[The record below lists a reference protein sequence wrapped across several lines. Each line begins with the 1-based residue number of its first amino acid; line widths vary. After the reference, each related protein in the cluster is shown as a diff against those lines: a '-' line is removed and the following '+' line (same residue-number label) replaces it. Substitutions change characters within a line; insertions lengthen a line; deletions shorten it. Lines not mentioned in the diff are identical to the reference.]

1 MRTQKIVIVCGY
13 GCDLHPKYRQY
24 LTRVARYVNG
34 DAGVW
39 CVIVS
44 GGPTQQKRF
53 PNTSEAAVM
62 RRFLETTGEV
72 HMRIMEDHD
81 AYTSYTNMVGARD
94 IMERLG
100 KRAGPD
106 DNDLVIFCD
115 AIRALKVKVIAE
127 RVLQKY
133 RITMETCD
141 LAPRGAAGKQVW
153 QTLIDSLA
161 AYVPPVNFFKESVR
175 RMLAK
180 GR

>member
-1 MRTQKIVIVCGY
+1 MRTQKIVVVCGY
-13 GCDLHPKYRQY
+13 GCDLHPAYKRY
-24 LTRVARYVNG
+24 LMRVARYVHG

-44 GGPTQQKRF
+44 GGLTQQKRF

-72 HMRIMEDHD
+72 HIRIMEDHD
-81 AYTSYTNMVGARD
+81 AYTSYTNMLGARD

-100 KRAGPD
+100 ERAGPD

-133 RITMETCD
+133 HIAIETHD
-141 LAPRGAAGKQVW
+141 LAPRGSAARQLVP
-153 QTLIDSLA
+153 TLIDSLA
-161 AYVPPVNFFKESVR
+161 AYVPLVNGFKEGVR
-175 RMLAK
+175 QFLAR